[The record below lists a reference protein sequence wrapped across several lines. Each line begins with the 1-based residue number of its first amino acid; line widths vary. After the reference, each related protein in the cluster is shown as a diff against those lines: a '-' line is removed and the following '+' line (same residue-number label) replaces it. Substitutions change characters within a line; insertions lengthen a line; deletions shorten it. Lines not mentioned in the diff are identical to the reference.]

1 MPRQQRY
8 KYIIHLRSFMESSQ
22 ELMDIILSDNSSE
35 EISDKIKEILF
46 TKSSENIDSVTPY
59 IAQSLFGTQ
68 VEEE

>member
-1 MPRQQRY
+1 
-8 KYIIHLRSFMESSQ
+8 MESSQ

-59 IAQSLFGTQ
+59 IAQSLFGTS
-68 VEEE
+68 VEEEW